1 MTYAN
6 IYYFKRIS
14 AMGGIETFLNEL
26 AMKYKDIDLTIVYK
40 EAAPEQLKRLKK
52 LVRCIKYT
60 GQTIKCEKAF
70 FNYNIDIIDKVEAK
84 EYTLMIHS
92 DYMAMDKLIVPEH
105 PKLNRWVAVSR
116 LAAENFT
123 KKTGKKCEVCYNPF
137 AGGAVKP
144 AIKLVSATRLTNE
157 KGWERMK
164 ELSKALDAKGVAY
177 QWLIYTDSPKDYYNP
192 NIIFLEPR
200 LDIAPQ
206 VAAADYL
213 VQLSDC
219 ESYCYS
225 VVEALSYGVPVITTP
240 LPVLKELGVNE
251 TNSITLAFDLSNMD
265 EVVRKMRLRKAKFKY
280 EAPVDR
286 WNELLVAAPSTY
298 AQDMKKIY
306 EVEVIHKF
314 EDTKN
319 GNKQRLVG
327 ETFKATLARIEEI
340 NEAYI
345 QPLVKIKEE
354 E

>member
-1 MTYAN
+1 M
-6 IYYFKRIS
+6 
-14 AMGGIETFLNEL
+14 
-26 AMKYKDIDLTIVYK
+26 
-40 EAAPEQLKRLKK
+40 
-52 LVRCIKYT
+52 
-60 GQTIKCEKAF
+60 
-70 FNYNIDIIDKVEAK
+70 
-84 EYTLMIHS
+84 
-92 DYMAMDKLIVPEH
+92 
-105 PKLNRWVAVSR
+105 
-116 LAAENFT
+116 
-123 KKTGKKCEVCYNPF
+123 
-137 AGGAVKP
+137 
-144 AIKLVSATRLTNE
+144 
-157 KGWERMK
+157 
-164 ELSKALDAKGVAY
+164 
-177 QWLIYTDSPKDYYNP
+177 
-192 NIIFLEPR
+192 
-200 LDIAPQ
+200 
-206 VAAADYL
+206 AAADYL

-280 EAPVDR
+280 KAPVER

-306 EVEVIHKF
+306 EAEVIHKF
-314 EDTKN
+314 KDAKN